1 MAFLCVYKPPNQND
15 SVFAEGISAITNEYS
30 AQYEHIVIFGDFN
43 MSVENS
49 HFQDLMQIYDLSPLI
64 NEPTC
69 VQSHNPTCIDNF
81 LTNQK
86 AMFKLSRLFETG
98 LSDHHKLISV
108 VMKSGVFRGPPRKKV
123 YRSYKKFDLEHFS
136 IALKSE
142 LEKLSDSAYN
152 EFETAFCGVLNKHA
166 PIKVK
171 MLRHNNNSFMTK
183 NLRKAI
189 MHRSKFKN
197 RFNKCRTH
205 ENWCNYK
212 TQRNY
217 CVSLLRKTKQQ
228 YFKNL
233 NLNDV
238 TGNKTFWRTIKPYF
252 NEKGSGSDKIVL
264 SGNESV

>member
-1 MAFLCVYKPPNQND
+1 
-15 SVFAEGISAITNEYS
+15 
-30 AQYEHIVIFGDFN
+30 

-49 HFQDLMQIYDLSPLI
+49 HFQNVMQIYDLSPLI
-64 NEPTC
+64 KEPTC
-69 VQSHNPTCIDNF
+69 FQSHNPTCIDNF

-86 AMFKLSRLFETG
+86 AMFKLGRLFETG

-108 VMKSGVFRGPPRKKV
+108 VMKSGIFRGPSRKKA
-123 YRSYKKFDLEHFS
+123 YRSYKNFDLEHFN

-142 LEKLSDSAYN
+142 LEELNDSAYN
-152 EFETAFCGVLNKHA
+152 EFEMAFCGVLNKHA
-166 PIKVK
+166 PLKVK
-171 MLRHNNNSFMTK
+171 ILRHNNNSFMTK

-189 MHRSKFKN
+189 MHRSKLKN
-197 RFNKCRTH
+197 RFNKCRTY

-217 CVSLLRKTKQQ
+217 CVSLFRKTKQQ

-238 TGNKTFWRTIKPYF
+238 TGNKIFWQTVKPYF
-252 NEKGSGSDKIVL
+252 NEKGSGSDKIAL
-264 SGNESV
+264 SGNESVLTNEKETANTMNNYFYKHHKAFKFKASHSIQYNGYKANNLSF